1 MENPIASTLEE
12 LEASITEI
20 RVRLA
25 LANNEVRYWA
35 GMLKQINQ
43 KMQGIIQKA
52 EIAIEKTKGGQQC
65 K

>member
-1 MENPIASTLEE
+1 MEKPIASTLEE

-35 GMLKQINQ
+35 GMLKQNNQ

>member
-1 MENPIASTLEE
+1 MEKPIASTLEE

-20 RVRLA
+20 RERLA

>member
-1 MENPIASTLEE
+1 MEKPIASTLEE